1 MSVEEE
7 IIAGLREDMETQ
19 RADFEKVNNLLDE
32 TVQDYR
38 QRIDDLTKE
47 GNAKIKELENKREQ
61 IRGAYT
67 VLYNRL
73 QKITNSNTTT
83 TNTKTV
89 DTKTV
94 DTKTAE
100 VKKDTKKKAESKQ
113 TKSKSQKLTPEEIAK
128 LQQTVEQAESKQ
140 TKPKEEDIPEY
151 LKEEYKK

>member
-1 MSVEEE
+1 MLVEEE

-38 QRIDDLTKE
+38 KRIDDLTKE

-73 QKITNSNTTT
+73 QKITNPN
-83 TNTKTV
+83 TNTKTTDTKTAV

-94 DTKTAE
+94 E

>member
-73 QKITNSNTTT
+73 QKITNPNTTT
-83 TNTKTV
+83 TDTTTVDNKTV
-89 DTKTV
+89 
-94 DTKTAE
+94 E